1 MFRYNK
7 TIIKTNVFYKII
19 IFLIRPARSET
30 FFEMSKNQWLCIP
43 GINRNESQMMIE
55 RINIYSRDEWMNEY
69 ICIYF
74 RDEWWMYIYSR
85 DECDVLENDICRTEL
100 AIAKSHP
107 MIGHQMGLPECTEL
121 PPIGSRKHI
130 NQ

>member
-1 MFRYNK
+1 MTVYSRNK
-7 TIIKTNVFYKII
+7 WWLKGWIYIIRKDE
-19 IFLIRPARSET
+19 R
-30 FFEMSKNQWLCIP
+30 KNEW
-43 GINRNESQMMIE
+43 M
-55 RINIYSRDEWMNEY
+55 NIYSRDEWMNEY